1 MERKLRLNE
10 MTREQIG
17 RVAPDTT
24 VVLPTAATEQHGPHL
39 PIMTDCLCCEAV
51 ALRAAERAASDV
63 SVAVAPL
70 LPYGSSHHHLDFPG
84 VMSLRGETFTRALIE
99 LCETLS
105 QSGFRRIF
113 LLNGHGGN
121 EEAIRTATREVAL
134 STPATVAA
142 ASYWT
147 IAAHSL
153 RGEGQVDAVGPLP
166 GHAGGFETSC
176 VLALRP
182 DLVDTASMPPRREG
196 VALSEESILAA
207 RAFIQR
213 PGRWKES
220 RGYSDDASHAS
231 AEAGERLLALIVRDV
246 AETLVAFHRSV
257 E

>member
-1 MERKLRLNE
+1 MQPRLRLNE

-17 RVAPDTT
+17 QTAPDTT

-39 PIMTDCLCCEAV
+39 PIITDCLCCETI

-63 SVAVAPL
+63 PITVAPL

-84 VMSLRGETFTRALIE
+84 VMSLSGETFTRALVE
-99 LCETLS
+99 LGQTLS
-105 QSGFRRIF
+105 MSGFRRIF
-113 LLNGHGGN
+113 ILNGHGGN
-121 EEAIRTATREVAL
+121 EEAIRTATRELAL

-147 IAAHSL
+147 IAGTSL

-182 DLVDTASMPPRREG
+182 DLVDTGNLPPQRPG
-196 VALSEESILAA
+196 VTLSEEGILAS

-213 PGRWKES
+213 PGRWKEA
-220 RGYSDDASHAS
+220 RGYSDDASRAS
-231 AEAGERLLALIVRDV
+231 AEAGERLLAIIVRDV